1 MITSRFSRTTGILF
15 MTLFVFVACVSAQ
28 EKMGE
33 MKKEQET
40 KGVQG
45 AFLRQSA
52 QVEQQFVSLAD
63 AVPQEKYAWRPAEGV
78 RSLAESFL
86 HVARGNY
93 GTMNVMGAKLPEGV
107 DPQTIETSTTDKKKI
122 IEEIKR
128 SFKAANDYIR
138 SIPDSDLNRQVNFF
152 GSTVSVL
159 DMVMLAA
166 THQHEVLGQ
175 SIAYARTNGV
185 VPPWTAERDVKMKEE
200 KKN

>member
-1 MITSRFSRTTGILF
+1 MTNSRFFRTTGILF
-15 MTLFVFVACVSAQ
+15 LTLFAVLASASAQ
-28 EKMGE
+28 EKMGD
-33 MKKEQET
+33 MKKEQEK

-52 QVEQQFVSLAD
+52 QVEQQFVSLAE

-78 RSLAESFL
+78 RSVAESFL

-93 GTMNVMGAKLPEGV
+93 ATIMVMGAKLPEGV
-107 DPQTIETSTTDKKKI
+107 DPETVETSTTDKKKI
-122 IEEIKR
+122 LQEIKR
-128 SFKAANDYIR
+128 SFKAVNDYIG
-138 SIPDSDLNRQVNFF
+138 SIPDSDLSRQVNFF

-159 DMVMLAA
+159 DMVMVAA

-175 SIAYARTNGV
+175 SIAYSRTNGV
-185 VPPWTAERDVKMKEE
+185 VPPWTEERQAKMQ